1 MLYTAS
7 MIDRFEVADALGDTD
22 HVAVERHRMLLPI
35 VKTWCA
41 ESGWRVLGQESLQ
54 VFGGSGYLRDYP
66 LEQYVRDTKIDAIY
80 EGTTG
85 IQSLDLFERR
95 LVRDQGATAELLLA
109 EIAQTVD
116 ELATSDLA
124 TESVLL
130 GDALAAFRGM
140 LENAFA
146 QAADAPRTAALGL
159 TRLLMSMATSS
170 SAGCSCV
177 PQRPRWPASTTPA
190 CSRRPTQTSWGA
202 WQRDV
207 GSLGRCS
214 PTSRRSWLPRG
225 CWTTNRWPCPTR
237 PCEHTTAR
245 YAVPHHWRYAARP
258 CGQVSPAACRV
269 ASRRAR
275 ARSPGSASTGHGRTT
290 PRAVGRR

>member
-1 MLYTAS
+1 VLYTAS

-159 TRLLMSMATSS
+159 TRLLMSMGDLIVGWLLLRTAAAAMARQHDPSLLKTADADLVGCVA
-170 SAGCSCV
+170 AG
-177 PQRPRWPASTTPA
+177 RWFA
-190 CSRRPTQTSWGA
+190 RQ
-202 WQRDV
+202 V
-207 GSLGRCS
+207 
-214 PTSRRSWLPRG
+214 LP
-225 CWTTNRWPCPTR
+225 
-237 PCEHTTAR
+237 HLTAEL
-245 YAVPHHWRYAARP
+245 VAARLLDDEP
-258 CGQVSPAACRV
+258 LALPDTSL
-269 ASRRAR
+269 
-275 ARSPGSASTGHGRTT
+275 
-290 PRAVGRR
+290 